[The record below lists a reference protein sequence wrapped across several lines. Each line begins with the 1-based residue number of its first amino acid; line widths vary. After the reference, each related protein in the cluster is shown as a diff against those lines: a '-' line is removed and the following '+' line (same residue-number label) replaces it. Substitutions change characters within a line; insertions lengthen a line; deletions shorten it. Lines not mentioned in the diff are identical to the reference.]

1 MTGTTT
7 MYLLRTLHVV
17 VGAFWVGA
25 VVFIAAFLVPSVRAA
40 GPAGGVVMQQL
51 VQVRR
56 LSTWLVGAGVLT
68 LLSGIALYWRDSA
81 GFQSA
86 WLGSGP
92 GRAFGLGGVLGLAD
106 VVVGMAV
113 NSPTARELGAIA
125 GRLQAAARPP
135 VPEEIATI
143 QRLQARLAR
152 ATIVTAVLLLLASTA
167 MAVARY
173 VP

>member
-17 VGAFWVGA
+17 VGAFWVGV

-92 GRAFGLGGVLGLAD
+92 GRAFGLGGVLGPEAI
-106 VVVGMAV
+106 VVGTAV
-113 NSPTARELGAIA
+113 NSPTARELEAIT
-125 GRLQAAARPP
+125 GRVAAAARPP

-152 ATIVTAVLLLLASTA
+152 AMIVTAVLLLLASTA